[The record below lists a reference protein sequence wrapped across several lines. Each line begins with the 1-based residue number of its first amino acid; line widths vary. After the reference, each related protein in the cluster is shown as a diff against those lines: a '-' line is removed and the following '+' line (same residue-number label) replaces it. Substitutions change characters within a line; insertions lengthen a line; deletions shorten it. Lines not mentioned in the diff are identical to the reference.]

1 MKRKSRKQLLRSLN
15 RAVEAQMPDLL
26 EQISS
31 APVRKM
37 EEMDFITAQP
47 ASPDRKRNSWIPRMA
62 AVCCMLLLTL
72 AGGWFWQTR
81 LPYSLVDLD
90 VNPSIQLT
98 ASRSDRI
105 LKAEAFNS
113 QAQEVLGEMD
123 LRGVPLDVGVN
134 AIIGSMVTQGYLNEQ
149 HSTVLVTVQ
158 SSNQQKAVEMTASLA
173 GEISQQLTTAGLTP
187 KVLSHAS
194 PMEEK
199 SQGAAVQGISPG
211 RVALIEHI
219 LAQKPEAD
227 RETLYQMSV
236 DQLLGY
242 CYSNHLDLS
251 DFTSDDPD
259 DEWDDWYD
267 DWDQEQDDEDD
278 WDQEQDDEDDW
289 DHQEEDDDQGD
300 QDDGDD
306 DRDEDDQD
314 NQDDRDDQE
323 NDHDQDDRDD
333 GDDQENKDDRD
344 ERDDQEDEDDR
355 EDRDDDEDDRDNR
368 DDRDDEDDEDDQDD
382 ESDGDDRDDEH
393 D

>member
-1 MKRKSRKQLLRSLN
+1 
-15 RAVEAQMPDLL
+15 
-26 EQISS
+26 
-31 APVRKM
+31 
-37 EEMDFITAQP
+37 
-47 ASPDRKRNSWIPRMA
+47 
-62 AVCCMLLLTL
+62 MLLLTL

-113 QAQEVLGEMD
+113 QAQKVLGEMD

-314 NQDDRDDQE
+314 DRDDQE

>member
-47 ASPDRKRNSWIPRMA
+47 ASPDRKRNSWILRMA

-194 PMEEK
+194 PLEEK
-199 SQGAAVQGISPG
+199 SQGAESQGISPG

-227 RETLYQMSV
+227 REALYQMSV

-242 CYSNHLDLS
+242 CYSNHLDLF

-259 DEWDDWYD
+259 DEWDDWY
-267 DWDQEQDDEDD
+267 DD

>member
-199 SQGAAVQGISPG
+199 SQEAEGQGISPG

-227 RETLYQMSV
+227 REALYQMSV

-267 DWDQEQDDEDD
+267 DWDLPTEEQDDK
-278 WDQEQDDEDDW
+278 DDW

-306 DRDEDDQD
+306 DRDEDD
-314 NQDDRDDQE
+314 QDDRDDQE

-344 ERDDQEDEDDR
+344 ERDDQKDEDDR
-355 EDRDDDEDDRDNR
+355 EDRDDDEDDRDDR

>member
-47 ASPDRKRNSWIPRMA
+47 ASPDRKRNSWILRMA

-194 PMEEK
+194 PLEEK
-199 SQGAAVQGISPG
+199 SQGAESQGISPG

-227 RETLYQMSV
+227 REALYQMSV

-278 WDQEQDDEDDW
+278 WD
-289 DHQEEDDDQGD
+289 HQEEDDDQGD

-306 DRDEDDQD
+306 ERDEDDQD

>member
-194 PMEEK
+194 PLEEK
-199 SQGAAVQGISPG
+199 SQGAESQGISPG

-227 RETLYQMSV
+227 RGRPGRS
-236 DQLLGY
+236 G
-242 CYSNHLDLS
+242 
-251 DFTSDDPD
+251 
-259 DEWDDWYD
+259 
-267 DWDQEQDDEDD
+267 
-278 WDQEQDDEDDW
+278 
-289 DHQEEDDDQGD
+289 
-300 QDDGDD
+300 
-306 DRDEDDQD
+306 
-314 NQDDRDDQE
+314 
-323 NDHDQDDRDD
+323 
-333 GDDQENKDDRD
+333 
-344 ERDDQEDEDDR
+344 
-355 EDRDDDEDDRDNR
+355 
-368 DDRDDEDDEDDQDD
+368 
-382 ESDGDDRDDEH
+382 
-393 D
+393 